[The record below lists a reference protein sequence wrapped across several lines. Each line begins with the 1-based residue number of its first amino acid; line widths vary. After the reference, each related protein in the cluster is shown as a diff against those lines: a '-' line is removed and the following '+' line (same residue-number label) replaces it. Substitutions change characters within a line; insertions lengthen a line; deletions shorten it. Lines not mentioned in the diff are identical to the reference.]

1 MFFIVGLGNPGQ
13 EYSSTRHNIGFE
25 IIDSIS
31 SYFSFPSFK
40 KKFDGLV
47 SLKKINRY
55 EVILFK
61 PMKFMNLSG
70 DPIKKVIDF
79 YKINPKEK
87 LIVFHDDL
95 DMDFSKLRIKFSGGH
110 GGHNGIKNI
119 IKYIG
124 LDFVRIKI
132 GIKNKYYSDEKVSAD
147 KFVLQ
152 KFNKEEILRVEKLQ
166 KEINNNLQYIYEN
179 NFSSFINNI
188 QIN

>member
-1 MFFIVGLGNPGQ
+1 MFFLVGLGNPGQ
-13 EYSSTRHNIGFE
+13 EYLSTRHNIGFK
-25 IIDSIS
+25 IIDSI
-31 SYFSFPSFK
+31 YQCFKFPTFK
-40 KKFDGLV
+40 EKFDGLIT
-47 SLKKINRY
+47 KKIIDNH
-55 EVILFK
+55 EILLFK

-70 DPIKKVIDF
+70 NPIKKVIDF
-79 YKINPKEK
+79 YKINPTKE

-95 DMDFSKLRIKFSGGH
+95 DMDFSKLRIKVSGSH

-119 IKYIG
+119 IQHIG

-132 GIKNKYYSDEKVSAD
+132 GIKNKYYEDEKVSAD

-152 KFNKEEILRVEKLQ
+152 KFNKEEILKIEKLQ
-166 KEINNNLQYIYEN
+166 SEIINNLQFIYDN